1 MQTKGFQVPQSC
13 KNKLNNRNEIRQPT
27 NLVESSHL
35 NSGSISEALT
45 GMKSPDIE
53 KITEVD

>member
-1 MQTKGFQVPQSC
+1 MPTKVFQVPLSC
-13 KNKLNNRNEIRQPT
+13 KNKLNNRNEIRQP